1 MSVTYNPELEKT
13 IANGSQ
19 WPEEAAAVKAPPQPF
34 ELYPAPE
41 KTAAVVILRYYDSCE
56 TFEKLVEFKIN
67 YEMKE
72 CIIWS
77 ALNND

>member
-1 MSVTYNPELEKT
+1 M
-13 IANGSQ
+13 AHNGQKRPLLSKH
-19 WPEEAAAVKAPPQPF
+19 PPPTPQPF

-41 KTAAVVILRYYDSCE
+41 KTAAVVIVRYYDSCE